1 MLQYTKSWGPRFF
14 NFSNYIEMNKTYIW
28 WYETFVYCILVN
40 IKTKSCVVCC
50 SCQKTRYLK
59 KNYYILN
66 VRHLLTTFYNQPNEI
81 VAFDLI
87 HYEGLG
93 NVQPQFT
100 PANST
105 VEYHGDNIGMV
116 VKDGKI

>member
-1 MLQYTKSWGPRFF
+1 M
-14 NFSNYIEMNKTYIW
+14 
-28 WYETFVYCILVN
+28 
-40 IKTKSCVVCC
+40 
-50 SCQKTRYLK
+50 
-59 KNYYILN
+59 
-66 VRHLLTTFYNQPNEI
+66 RHLLTTFYNQPNEI

-105 VEYHGDNIGMV
+105 VEYHGDDIRMV
-116 VKDGKI
+116 VKDGKKIFTFYQLDRTTKLQDQS